1 MKQLQ
6 FDSFRLNSDNN
17 RTTDKV
23 TGHSK
28 YDIANPKTSRQ
39 TEKSDEYKPSK
50 TKKTGRSES
59 SSNLHREKSKN
70 TEYDAYPD
78 DRMSNLKMMANN
90 DMIEQS
96 RFGSERLLMDESQRR
111 MLDKVNFWSVKR
123 CSNIVIRRGRVVRL
137 EVNIERLLMCYQ
149 ALAIA
154 IKFQSHQDLARDM
167 KDNHIALL
175 NITSTKRSLKPM

>member
-111 MLDKVNFWSVKR
+111 MLDKVNFWSVKW
-123 CSNIVIRRGRVVRL
+123 CSNMLL
-137 EVNIERLLMCYQ
+137 EEGE
-149 ALAIA
+149 
-154 IKFQSHQDLARDM
+154 
-167 KDNHIALL
+167 
-175 NITSTKRSLKPM
+175 